1 MIGDYT
7 AAWLPVALVPFI
19 GIVSVAV
26 SMVLLFVYIE
36 NEAEA

>member
-7 AAWLPVALVPFI
+7 ASWLPVALVPFI

>member
-19 GIVSVAV
+19 GIVSFAVA
-26 SMVLLFVYIE
+26 MVLFFVYAE
-36 NEAEA
+36 NEA